1 MILIYLSIGLYRI
14 PVYSRFGWYT
24 ILVYSRFG
32 WYRIP
37 VYSRVD
43 FYRIPVYSRF
53 GLYRILVYLMF
64 GLYGIP
70 VYSGSGLDK
79 FHCTSAMLRCKA
91 EQLTEGGMIRTVMNC
106 MCQIDFFVVFTC
118 SLEFLSDETHKI
130 CVKNCRI
137 TSQKDDKIIF
147 LLFFYFRRI
156 IKSIILW

>member
-1 MILIYLSIGLYRI
+1 
-14 PVYSRFGWYT
+14 
-24 ILVYSRFG
+24 
-32 WYRIP
+32 
-37 VYSRVD
+37 
-43 FYRIPVYSRF
+43 
-53 GLYRILVYLMF
+53 MF

-147 LLFFYFRRI
+147 LLFTWISNVAYRCIFYVQ
-156 IKSIILW
+156 